1 MNKKTV
7 SEKKPAAPAT
17 VPRPTTF
24 ELASLAATIAP
35 EAFNPLQTARLAP
48 DHKLALQNSAID
60 AAVRLW
66 LQSAEFL
73 ARLPKSNDEL
83 LASYSHDYLTTRLE
97 AKLKA
102 AMSTKEFAFNPEA
115 PSDEARDYLAQ
126 HGLAFKT
133 LRSLKARLTAI
144 GKQCGVPH
152 LYQACVKKRSIPQNA
167 LDRVVHEYQEHRRV
181 TKLRSKQRRQ
191 RKSSVA

>member
-1 MNKKTV
+1 MK
-7 SEKKPAAPAT
+7 KKPASKTT
-17 VPRPTTF
+17 VPRPTVF
-24 ELASLAATIAP
+24 ELATLAATIAP

-48 DHKLALQNSAID
+48 DHKLAIQNNAID
-60 AAVRLW
+60 AAMRLW
-66 LQSAEFL
+66 VQSTEFL

-83 LASYSHDYLTTRLE
+83 LASYSQDYLTTRLK

-102 AMSTKEFAFNPEA
+102 AMSTKEFAFNPKA
-115 PSDEARDYLAQ
+115 PSDEARDYLAK

-144 GKQCGVPH
+144 GEQCGLPNFYH
-152 LYQACVKKRSIPQNA
+152 ACVEQRAIPQSV
-167 LDRVVHEYQEHRRV
+167 LDHVVRDYHEHRRA

-191 RKSSVA
+191 KKSSVA